1 MLIPLALALFMTP
14 TLEAPAPE
22 PTAALFGEDLAYE
35 ALFSQYEVAYDAW
48 RERLRTSS
56 GLKERRELR
65 KLEPAVLFRP
75 RFEAL
80 ADSGS
85 GRSLLWLLRNGRKFA
100 ELNPRFGG
108 EPVFMGRVGAGVIV
122 DEHESWDLMILVR
135 YPTRRQF
142 VEMLADPGYQA
153 IAPIRAAALADS
165 RLIET
170 TDLLGTHAG
179 GG

>member
-1 MLIPLALALFMTP
+1 MPVHADPARLVEMGGRDPDEPVFMLNLLRYR
-14 TLEAPAPE
+14 E
-22 PTAALFGEDLAYE
+22 TAE
-35 ALFSQYEVAYDAW
+35 
-48 RERLRTSS
+48 S
-56 GLKERRELR
+56 GHG
-65 KLEPAVLFRP
+65 V
-75 RFEAL
+75 
-80 ADSGS
+80 DGMS
-85 GRSLLWLLRNGRKFA
+85 GRDAYGVYGRKFA

-122 DEHESWDLMILVR
+122 DEHESWDVMILVR

-142 VEMLADPGYQA
+142 VEMLADPSYQA